1 MDLGLFPVWDCYE
14 QTAMSMCPNL
24 FIDLCFL
31 LGNYLGV
38 EVLGHRE
45 IHVPLLWL
53 LVKEEQRGD
62 GLSLT
67 HGFAVF
73 SDKLQWV

>member
-1 MDLGLFPVWDCYE
+1 MN
-14 QTAMSMCPNL
+14 MCQDL

-45 IHVPLLWL
+45 I
-53 LVKEEQRGD
+53 
-62 GLSLT
+62 
-67 HGFAVF
+67 
-73 SDKLQWV
+73 

>member
-1 MDLGLFPVWDCYE
+1 
-14 QTAMSMCPNL
+14 MCQNL

-45 IHVPLLWL
+45 IHVLWL
-53 LVKEEQRGD
+53 LVKEKQRGD
-62 GLSLT
+62 GLSPA

>member
-1 MDLGLFPVWDCYE
+1 
-14 QTAMSMCPNL
+14 MCQNL

-45 IHVPLLWL
+45 IHVLLLWL
-53 LVKEEQRGD
+53 LVKEKQQGD
-62 GLSLT
+62 GLSPA

-73 SDKLQWV
+73 SDKLQYLGPAPTLVVLIRQP